1 MKVWKRIPPLSG
13 RKWRAIRNLI
23 GVLVLLAALYLYF
36 GQVTFSPEAAAQAQ
50 MRYELLEEG
59 EFVEA
64 YQPTHD
70 SAKYVVLRAADGT
83 ERIVRVEYWDAS
95 TFRLLHYKFG
105 NIIRVLD
112 APGERPQS
120 IF

>member
-1 MKVWKRIPPLSG
+1 MKQIPPLSG
-13 RKWRAIRNLI
+13 RKWRAFRNLI
-23 GVLVLLAALYLYF
+23 GVMLLLVVFYLYF
-36 GQVTFSPEAAAQAQ
+36 GQITFRPEAAARAQ
-50 MRYELLEEG
+50 MRYELLEAG

-64 YQPTHD
+64 YQPERD
-70 SAKYVVLRAADGT
+70 SAKYVVMRASDGT

-112 APGERPQS
+112 VPGERPQD